1 MIHPASVPL
10 GLYLN
15 HNSPVHKLPTAAKL
29 IIVIA
34 FLLISGIVVDT
45 WMGGAIAVA
54 IVCLAYA
61 MAKVPPTVALRQ
73 LRGAVIILALL
84 SLLLWWRTDAEE
96 ALTTFLTLLAAI
108 AAAILL
114 TLTTRVSDIMDTLT
128 AAMRPFARFGLPVDT
143 IALALS
149 LTLRMIPLQ
158 VMAAAEVLEA
168 RKARGATGSIVA
180 FGVPIVIRTINRSK
194 AMGDSL
200 IARGEGE

>member
-1 MIHPASVPL
+1 MIHAANVPL

-15 HNSPVHKLPTAAKL
+15 HASPIHKLPTAVK
-29 IIVIA
+29 IIGVIVFMLA
-34 FLLISGIVVDT
+34 SAILVESWV
-45 WMGGAIAVA
+45 GGAISVGIVA
-54 IVCLAYA
+54 IAYA
-61 MAKVPPTVALRQ
+61 IAKIPPRVAFRQ

-84 SLLLWWRTDAEE
+84 SLLLWWRADGLT

-128 AAMRPFARFGLPVDT
+128 HAMQPLARFGVPVET
-143 IALALS
+143 ISLALS

-158 VMAAAEVLEA
+158 VMAASEVLEA
-168 RKARGATGSIVA
+168 RKARGASASIVA
-180 FGVPIVIRTINRSK
+180 FGVPVIIRTINRAK

>member
-1 MIHPASVPL
+1 MIHPADVPL

-15 HNSPVHKLPTAAKL
+15 HKSPVHRLPTAPKL

-34 FLLISGIVVDT
+34 FLLLTGILVDT
-45 WMGGAIAVA
+45 WLGGALALA
-54 IVCLAYA
+54 IVTLAYA
-61 MAKVPPTVALRQ
+61 VAKVPPMVAFRQ

-84 SLLLWWRTDAEE
+84 SLLLWWRAGGEQ

-108 AAAILL
+108 AMTILL

-128 AAMRPFARFGLPVDT
+128 TAMQPFARFGLPVET

-158 VMAAAEVLEA
+158 VMAATEVLEA
-168 RKARGATGSIVA
+168 RKARGTTGSILA
-180 FGVPIVIRTINRSK
+180 FGVPVVIRTINRSK

>member
-1 MIHPASVPL
+1 MIHPADVPL

-15 HNSPVHKLPTAAKL
+15 HKSPVHRLPTAPKL

-34 FLLISGIVVDT
+34 FLLLTGILVDT
-45 WMGGAIAVA
+45 WLGGAIALT
-54 IVCLAYA
+54 IVTLAYA
-61 MAKVPPTVALRQ
+61 VAKVPPMVAFRQ

-84 SLLLWWRTDAEE
+84 SLLLWWRAGGEQ
-96 ALTTFLTLLAAI
+96 ALTTFLALLAAI
-108 AAAILL
+108 AVAILL

-128 AAMRPFARFGLPVDT
+128 TAMQPFARFGLPVET

-158 VMAAAEVLEA
+158 VMAATEVLEA
-168 RKARGATGSIVA
+168 RKARGTTGSILA
-180 FGVPIVIRTINRSK
+180 FGVPVVIRAINRSK

>member
-1 MIHPASVPL
+1 MIHPANVPL

-15 HNSPVHKLPTAAKL
+15 HDSPVHRLPTSAKL
-29 IIVIA
+29 ITVIA
-34 FLLISGIVVDT
+34 FLLLTGIFVNG
-45 WMGGAIAVA
+45 WMGGAMAVGTVA
-54 IVCLAYA
+54 LAYA
-61 MAKVPPTVALRQ
+61 VAKVPPKVAFRQ
-73 LRGAVIILALL
+73 LRGAVIILVLL
-84 SLLLWWRTDAEE
+84 SLLLWWRAGGEQ
-96 ALTTFLTLLAAI
+96 ALTTFLALLAAI

-128 AAMRPFARFGLPVDT
+128 AAMRPFERFGLPVDT
-143 IALALS
+143 ISLALS

-168 RKARGATGSIVA
+168 RKARGATGSILA
-180 FGVPIVIRTINRSK
+180 FGVPVVIRTINRSK

>member
-1 MIHPASVPL
+1 MIHPANAPL

-15 HNSPVHKLPTAAKL
+15 HDSPVHKLPTPAKL
-29 IIVIA
+29 ITVIA
-34 FLLISGIVVDT
+34 FLLLTGIFVSS
-45 WMGGAIAVA
+45 WMGGAMAVGTVA
-54 IVCLAYA
+54 LAYA
-61 MAKVPPTVALRQ
+61 VAKVPLKVAFRQ

-84 SLLLWWRTDAEE
+84 SLLLWWRADGEQ
-96 ALTTFLTLLAAI
+96 ALTTFLALLAAI

-128 AAMRPFARFGLPVDT
+128 AAMRPFERFGLPVDT
-143 IALALS
+143 ISLALS

-168 RKARGATGSIVA
+168 RKARGATGSILA
-180 FGVPIVIRTINRSK
+180 FGVPVVIRTINRAK

>member
-1 MIHPASVPL
+1 MIHPADVPL

-15 HNSPVHKLPTAAKL
+15 HKSPVHRLPTVPKL

-34 FLLISGIVVDT
+34 FLLLTGILVDT
-45 WMGGAIAVA
+45 WRGGAIALA
-54 IVCLAYA
+54 IVTLAYA
-61 MAKVPPTVALRQ
+61 VAKVPPMVAFRQ
-73 LRGAVIILALL
+73 LRGAVVILALL
-84 SLLLWWRTDAEE
+84 SLLLWWRAGGEQ
-96 ALTTFLTLLAAI
+96 ALTTFLALLATI

-128 AAMRPFARFGLPVDT
+128 AAMQPFARFGLPVDT

-168 RKARGATGSIVA
+168 RKARGATGSIIA
-180 FGVPIVIRTINRSK
+180 FGVPVVIRTINRSK

>member
-1 MIHPASVPL
+1 MIHPADVPL

-15 HNSPVHKLPTAAKL
+15 HKSPVHRLPTAPKL

-34 FLLISGIVVDT
+34 FLLLTGILVDT
-45 WMGGAIAVA
+45 WRGGAIALA
-54 IVCLAYA
+54 IVTVAYA
-61 MAKVPPTVALRQ
+61 VAKVPPMVAFRQ

-84 SLLLWWRTDAEE
+84 SLLLWWRAGGEQ
-96 ALTTFLTLLAAI
+96 ALTTFLALLAAI

-128 AAMRPFARFGLPVDT
+128 AAMQPFARFGLPVDT

-158 VMAAAEVLEA
+158 VMAAVEVLEA
-168 RKARGATGSIVA
+168 RKARGAAGSIIA
-180 FGVPIVIRTINRSK
+180 FGVPVVIRTINRSK

>member
-1 MIHPASVPL
+1 MIHPADVPL

-15 HNSPVHKLPTAAKL
+15 HKSPVHRLPTAPKL
-29 IIVIA
+29 IIVTA
-34 FLLISGIVVDT
+34 FLLLTGILVDT
-45 WMGGAIAVA
+45 WRGGAIALA
-54 IVCLAYA
+54 IVTVAYA
-61 MAKVPPTVALRQ
+61 VAKVPPMVAFRQ

-84 SLLLWWRTDAEE
+84 SLLLWWRAGGEQ
-96 ALTTFLTLLAAI
+96 ALTTFLALLAAI

-128 AAMRPFARFGLPVDT
+128 AAMQPFARFGLPVDT

-158 VMAAAEVLEA
+158 VMAAVEVLEA
-168 RKARGATGSIVA
+168 RKARGAAGSIIA
-180 FGVPIVIRTINRSK
+180 FGVPVVIRTINRSK

>member
-1 MIHPASVPL
+1 MIHPADVPL

-15 HNSPVHKLPTAAKL
+15 HKSPVHRLPTAPKL

-34 FLLISGIVVDT
+34 FLLLTGILVDT
-45 WMGGAIAVA
+45 WLGGAIALA
-54 IVCLAYA
+54 IVTLAYA
-61 MAKVPPTVALRQ
+61 VAKVPPMVAFRQ
-73 LRGAVIILALL
+73 LRGAVVILALL
-84 SLLLWWRTDAEE
+84 SLLLWWRAGGEQ
-96 ALTTFLTLLAAI
+96 ALTTFLALLAAI

-128 AAMRPFARFGLPVDT
+128 TAMQPFARFGLPVDT

-168 RKARGATGSIVA
+168 RKARGAADSIIA
-180 FGVPIVIRTINRSK
+180 FGVPVVIRTINRSK

>member
-1 MIHPASVPL
+1 MIHPADVPL

-15 HNSPVHKLPTAAKL
+15 YKSPVHRLPTAPKL

-34 FLLISGIVVDT
+34 FLLLTGILVDT
-45 WMGGAIAVA
+45 WLGGALALA
-54 IVCLAYA
+54 IVTLAYA
-61 MAKVPPTVALRQ
+61 VAKVPPMVAFRQ

-84 SLLLWWRTDAEE
+84 SLLLWWRAGGEQ
-96 ALTTFLTLLAAI
+96 ALTTFLALLAAI
-108 AAAILL
+108 AVAILL

-128 AAMRPFARFGLPVDT
+128 TAMQPFARFGLPVDA

-158 VMAAAEVLEA
+158 VMAATEVLEA
-168 RKARGATGSIVA
+168 RKARGTTGSILA
-180 FGVPIVIRTINRSK
+180 FGVPVVIRAINRSK

>member
-1 MIHPASVPL
+1 MIHPANVPL

-15 HNSPVHKLPTAAKL
+15 HGSPVHKLPTPAKL
-29 IIVIA
+29 ITAIA
-34 FLLISGIVVDT
+34 FLLLTGIFVSS
-45 WMGGAIAVA
+45 WMGGAMAVGTVA
-54 IVCLAYA
+54 LAYA
-61 MAKVPPTVALRQ
+61 VAKVPLKVAFRQ

-84 SLLLWWRTDAEE
+84 SLLLWWRADGIQ
-96 ALTTFLTLLAAI
+96 ALTTFLALLAAI

-128 AAMRPFARFGLPVDT
+128 AAMRPFERFGLPVDT
-143 IALALS
+143 ISLALS

-168 RKARGATGSIVA
+168 RKARGATGSILA
-180 FGVPIVIRTINRSK
+180 FGVPVVIRTINRAK

>member
-1 MIHPASVPL
+1 MIHPANVPL

-15 HNSPVHKLPTAAKL
+15 HKSPVHRLPTAAKL
-29 IIVIA
+29 ISVIA
-34 FLLISGIVVDT
+34 FLLLTGILVDS
-45 WMGGAIAVA
+45 WLGGTIALA
-54 IVCLAYA
+54 IVTVAYA
-61 MAKVPPTVALRQ
+61 VAKVPPTVAFRQ

-84 SLLLWWRTDAEE
+84 SLLLWWRAGGEQ

-128 AAMRPFARFGLPVDT
+128 TAMQPLARFGLPVDT

-158 VMAAAEVLEA
+158 VMAASEVLEA
-168 RKARGATGSIVA
+168 RKARGATGSIIA
-180 FGVPIVIRTINRSK
+180 FGVPVVIRTINRSK